1 MRDRN
6 KAREIERSI
15 ERQKALRIRATNINR
30 EMETERG
37 REKQWDRD

>member
-6 KAREIERSI
+6 KVRDIEKSI
-15 ERQKALRIRATNINR
+15 ERQKALIIRVTNINR

-37 REKQWDRD
+37 REKQ